1 MTLRYDVHPVT
12 PQARILDKA
21 ADALRSGGLG
31 LCPTD
36 AGYTLVWSLN
46 GREAEE
52 RVRRLRQL
60 DSKHPFTLL
69 CRQLSEAG
77 RLARLD
83 DPAFRLMRSLTPGP
97 CTFILPASAELPR
110 RIRNAGRSKRRDIGI
125 RLPDHVVARALL
137 DTVGEPLLS
146 ASLVMPGEGDLVSN
160 EAESVAEGWLRWVDF
175 MKETSM
181 PLANNALVLVTD
193 GRKTLFFRN
202 HARCRS
208 RNGCPRGWARLRTQH
223 HGELHRRCRANCPSG
238 S

>member
-21 ADALRSGGLG
+21 AETLKSGGLG

-36 AGYTLVWSLN
+36 AGYALVWSLN

-83 DPAFRLMRSLTPGP
+83 DPAFRLLRSLTPGP
-97 CTFILPASAELPR
+97 VTFILPASAELPK
-110 RIRNAGRSKRRDIGI
+110 RIRNSGRSKRRDIGI
-125 RLPDHVVARALL
+125 RLPDHVVARGLL
-137 DTVGEPLLS
+137 EAMGEPLLS
-146 ASLVMPGEGDLVSN
+146 TSLVLPGEGELASH
-160 EAESVAEGWLRWVDF
+160 EAESVADGCLRWVDL
-175 MKETSM
+175 MLDAGDCPPGPTSIVDCTGEQ
-181 PLANNALVLVTD
+181 PEVARQGHVPINA
-193 GRKTLFFRN
+193 
-202 HARCRS
+202 
-208 RNGCPRGWARLRTQH
+208 
-223 HGELHRRCRANCPSG
+223 
-238 S
+238 

>member
-1 MTLRYDVHPVT
+1 MTVRFEVHPVN
-12 PQARILDKA
+12 PQERNLNKA
-21 ADALRSGGLG
+21 AELLAAGGLG

-36 AGYTLVWSLN
+36 AGYTLVWSIES
-46 GREAEE
+46 RDAED

-60 DSKHPFTLL
+60 DSKHPFTVL
-69 CRQLSEAG
+69 CKQLSEAG

-137 DTVGEPLLS
+137 EAVGEPLLS
-146 ASLVMPGEGDLVSN
+146 ASLVLPGEEDLVSH

-175 MKETSM
+175 MLDAGDCPPGPTSM
-181 PLANNALVLVTD
+181 VDCTGDQPVVMRQ
-193 GRKTLFFRN
+193 GFQ
-202 HARCRS
+202 
-208 RNGCPRGWARLRTQH
+208 PV
-223 HGELHRRCRANCPSG
+223 EL
-238 S
+238 